1 MGEEAGRGRE
11 RVKWCGR
18 SGSTHEATSGG
29 GAAVRG
35 LRSEHEHRRPLS
47 VTLSSVCVSALRAAA
62 ARQQKTLFQKKKINR
77 RRRESRTQQQQP
89 LAKQI
94 ANWLT

>member
-1 MGEEAGRGRE
+1 M
-11 RVKWCGR
+11 
-18 SGSTHEATSGG
+18 
-29 GAAVRG
+29 AVRG
-35 LRSEHEHRRPLS
+35 LRSEHEHEHRRPLS

-77 RRRESRTQQQQP
+77 RRRESRTQQQQQP

-94 ANWLT
+94 VNCLTYSLGDSNREV